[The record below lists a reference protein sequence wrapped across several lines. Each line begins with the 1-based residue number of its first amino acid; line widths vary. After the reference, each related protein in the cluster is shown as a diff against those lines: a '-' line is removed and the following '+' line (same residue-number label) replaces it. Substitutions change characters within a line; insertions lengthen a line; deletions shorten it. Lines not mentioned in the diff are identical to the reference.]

1 MSAARTGLI
10 THTFGVVL
18 SFCLMKGRASKRNLA
33 PLMMIRKDQC
43 PTATIFYFPAGI
55 LDPAKI
61 SQIEGIGGSMERA
74 RPHDSLWTRD
84 FLLIA
89 VVNFLIFSSW
99 QTMPFVLPV
108 YLQSLGA
115 DDVVL
120 GWVTAV
126 TTISALL
133 IRPFCGAILDRF
145 GRKGIFLSGIIFM
158 GLASIAFE
166 FIPFIGAILALRFIH
181 GLAWGI
187 TSTASQTI
195 ASDIISP
202 ERFGE
207 GMGLFALSASLALA
221 IAPGISLEFF
231 NADGLTPVIII
242 AVGTLVLALNL
253 ARFLR
258 YQPIKKTTAISFKGM
273 IERYSLLPS
282 AIVFFLTTCY
292 GALVTFLA
300 IHASAQGVE
309 NIGLFFTA
317 YAIAVAV
324 SRPLLGRIVDRRGY
338 AIILLPGLAFMVLAL
353 VLLSQADST
362 VLFIAVALLY
372 GSGFAACHSTLQTMA
387 VAGVPPERRGAAN
400 ATFLIGFDSGIGVG
414 SIVSGL
420 LVGAFGYAG
429 MFLAFAAMPV
439 IAGVVFLAFARKRKP
454 PRLAAPA
461 VDSKKQV

>member
-1 MSAARTGLI
+1 MG
-10 THTFGVVL
+10 
-18 SFCLMKGRASKRNLA
+18 
-33 PLMMIRKDQC
+33 Q
-43 PTATIFYFPAGI
+43 
-55 LDPAKI
+55 
-61 SQIEGIGGSMERA
+61 A

-108 YLQSLGA
+108 YLQALGA
-115 DDVVL
+115 NDAAL

-145 GRKGIFLSGIIFM
+145 GRKGIFLAGIIFM
-158 GLASIAFE
+158 GLTSITFE

-195 ASDIISP
+195 ASDIIP
-202 ERFGE
+202 PKRFGE
-207 GMGLFALSASLALA
+207 GMGLFALSASFALA
-221 IAPGISLEFF
+221 IAPGVSLELFDA
-231 NADGLTPVIII
+231 NGLTPVIVI
-242 AVGTLVLALNL
+242 AVGTLAIAFFL

-258 YQPIKKTTAISFKGM
+258 YQPIKKATGISFKGM
-273 IERYSLLPS
+273 IERDSILPS
-282 AIVFFLTTCY
+282 VIVFFLTACY

-300 IHASAQGVE
+300 IHAAAQGVG

-338 AIILLPGLAFMVLAL
+338 AILLLPGLALMVLAL
-353 VLLSQADST
+353 VLLSQANST
-362 VLFIAVALLY
+362 LLFILVALLY

-387 VAGVPPERRGAAN
+387 VASVAPERRGAAN

-414 SIVSGL
+414 SIISGL
-420 LVGAFGYAG
+420 LVGALGYAG
-429 MFLAFAAMPV
+429 MYLVFGIMPLIAAC
-439 IAGVVFLAFARKRKP
+439 IFLAFARKRKP
-454 PRLAAPA
+454 PRLAASA
-461 VDSKKQV
+461 VDINLDE